1 MTHKPSL
8 YDKWMCLRKRRVW
21 KTQMFYQVVMGSD
34 IYHHIWCSICRCVDF
49 LCTSV
54 ALRGCSL
61 SHKLHSKAA
70 PVYFKGT
77 YSIPILYFVANDW
90 MVNWTVIA
98 YLSCC
103 VTNKQTGTVAENAA
117 CLARMTMTTVQV
129 KVIHVLPKLSLLIMT
144 SYASS
149 ADMLASLFPQSQKK
163 KG

>member
-1 MTHKPSL
+1 
-8 YDKWMCLRKRRVW
+8 
-21 KTQMFYQVVMGSD
+21 
-34 IYHHIWCSICRCVDF
+34 
-49 LCTSV
+49 
-54 ALRGCSL
+54 
-61 SHKLHSKAA
+61 
-70 PVYFKGT
+70 
-77 YSIPILYFVANDW
+77 

-117 CLARMTMTTVQV
+117 CLARMTMTTVRV

-163 KG
+163 KANSSLHAPLPAPLKGQMNEARRIDTNVRVCLALY